1 MFVDIRQ
8 DIGHRSKRALFDQCA
23 SRKHFITKQD
33 ISNVRVNIKDNAII
47 RHKSDP
53 ISVSL
58 LVAELRQ
65 EAYDPI
71 LLFKPQG
78 ERSTAYP
85 NLPSEGFVLVIQTQ
99 FQQQLFEKY
108 SHKILCVDSTHG
120 TNAYRFQLI
129 TCIVPDEFGKG
140 MILIKY
146 FNYVTYI
153 VYEHIGQPIAWCIAD
168 GASGE
173 IVAAFLKSIHERSP
187 DSRVHVI
194 MTDDG
199 TYVHVST
206 T

>member
-1 MFVDIRQ
+1 MSTHSLEFNNLFTDIRH
-8 DIGHRSKRALFDQCA
+8 DVGHRSKRDLFDQSA

-53 ISVSL
+53 LSVSL
-58 LVAELRQ
+58 LVAELQQ

-78 ERSTAYP
+78 EKSIAHP
-85 NLPSEGFVLVIQTQ
+85 NLPTEAFMLVIQTQ

-108 SHKILCVDSTHG
+108 SHKILCIDATHG

-140 MILIKY
+140 
-146 FNYVTYI
+146 NYTNY
-153 VYEHIGQPIAWCIAD
+153 
-168 GASGE
+168 
-173 IVAAFLKSIHERSP
+173 
-187 DSRVHVI
+187 
-194 MTDDG
+194 
-199 TYVHVST
+199 
-206 T
+206 